1 MRRIALIVFYAIG
14 MVVAFQGVFFF
25 LNDNRQYGHFVRL
38 TMCMC
43 GSGQCSVGC

>member
-1 MRRIALIVFYAIG
+1 VRRIALIVFYAIG